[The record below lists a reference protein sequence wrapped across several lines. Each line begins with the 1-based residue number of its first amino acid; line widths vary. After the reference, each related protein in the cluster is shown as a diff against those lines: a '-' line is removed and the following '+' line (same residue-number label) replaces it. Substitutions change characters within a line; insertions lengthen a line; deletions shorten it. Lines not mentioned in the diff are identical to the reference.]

1 MIDTDFSAYESAV
14 LDDNLEHSGGITV
27 TWKSASGTTLPVGD
41 SVYYHDTKYSLL
53 DPYTPER
60 NDALTFKYSPK
71 YLHPICRLE
80 RVPFYIEVTEQGG
93 GTMQMSTINFT
104 GKASTIA
111 AKLAQ
116 HFSVYGATDSEFAST
131 FGSWSADMTQNAN
144 TIITVNLDGC
154 SIKAAASRIA
164 DAVGC
169 NVFFDWNSRT
179 IRFIAGST
187 IDGASY
193 NCFHVLGGTTNMAK
207 KSVSGIMVPVI
218 QRLQLP
224 DEYEGSIIDMSNG
237 AIKLTTDIILD
248 DIYPKM
254 ELLISKVRERVCYI
268 TDEEGNRVE
277 DEYGNNTFYS
287 KWYIELEYTDGTP
300 FSISDVV
307 PIADKPLSILFQPN
321 LEDME
326 HSSVLAGHQFEVVHY
341 GANKTEWGI
350 DDVLPET
357 SKWQAKSGEFRIIF
371 KAEGSQILPSTSSEM
386 LCPAEGDKVTLVNV
400 SLSEHYKE
408 IAQTKLEEAAE
419 SIIAMMMA
427 DSGSY
432 RQTVLNG
439 AGLDVNQS
447 YSFDGHSGIIT
458 DLNMNLHTKVADV
471 TVGTWK
477 SRKTLSGG
485 VRDKIDSIN
494 VTTTGGN
501 QGERGMSKTQFDALN
516 MAQPKGV
523 VVAMKN
529 EIDLLGTDID
539 AIRDQED
546 KKFEIWFGMGVPTNS
561 TYPAS
566 SWTTDED
573 KALHVQDIYY
583 DTERSPASQGGR
595 AYRYMKNESNNTYG
609 WERITDLDT
618 ESALEKIADV
628 ASDGVICGGAEKQRV
643 YIDWH
648 NCLKEY
654 TEYSALTQN
663 YGIDTERTAYMNA
676 YKALWEL
683 LNGGSAPSAPNNQTY
698 ETPPAWIAGSALSHD
713 TYLAED
719 YSGTIPSGWT
729 VQQVYRQK
737 WNDYYETL
745 AALLAASDA
754 KGQELTEVAKQTA
767 ESKLDMNIRYDL
779 PPVPYKIGD
788 LWWKLDT
795 NVVGNNEGVLYMC
808 IRNSGETASM
818 NDWIKVNRDYFDG
831 SVDYLATLAELLE
844 TNISAK
850 YVNNKHSVAV
860 SWGTE
865 PENPAVGDVWYDSVN
880 EAVKEYSG
888 SAWASVDPYAVDVPN
903 TINVFKALMAY
914 DSQQDRSVTFFEDPQ
929 YASGAQTFDVC
940 FKRATFHDNFTNS
953 DVEGGFGVW
962 VNREG
967 AWQRA
972 KENVSGLME
981 NYGDHIIASVFGN
994 QVDPTDPQGEIGLPS
1009 YAAGFTTSM
1018 NFAEVFAQ
1026 KAVVD
1031 PVTGESE
1038 LKAKAGIAVHIE
1050 TETDPVTGDPVDKGY
1065 VDVTGSFRSAD
1076 EEVVIQQIT
1085 NPGHHAGDST
1095 KSTTTTI
1102 SVCYDDVTGDGIL
1115 LSCGEYE
1122 KQQEGGSSSVVSNP
1136 NLQIK
1141 EGSTSSYIGYDYIE
1155 VREDVSQ
1162 NNSESS
1168 SLSPTLIETTGKY
1181 GIRWWIWHFEGVG
1194 TVQEPVKFKAKDL
1207 NDNEVTVIVV
1217 GGIILHVGE
1226 DIDLLPDNSED
1237 E

>member
-1 MIDTDFSAYESAV
+1 MSIVDTDFSAYESAV

-53 DPYTPER
+53 DAYTPER
-60 NDALTFKYSPK
+60 NDALTFRYSPK

-93 GTMQMSTINFT
+93 TKMQMSTINFT

-111 AKLAQ
+111 DKLAQ

-131 FGSWSADMTQNAN
+131 FGTWSADMTQNAN

-164 DAVGC
+164 DALGC
-169 NVFFDWNSRT
+169 NVFFDWNSHT

-218 QRLQLP
+218 QRLQLA
-224 DEYEGSIIDMSNG
+224 DDASNNIHNSIIDLSEG
-237 AIKLTTDIILD
+237 SIKLTTDIILD

-254 ELLISKVRERVCYI
+254 ELVISKARERVCYV
-268 TDEEGNRVE
+268 TDEEGNKVE
-277 DEYGNNTFYS
+277 DEYGNYRLYS
-287 KWYIELEYTDGTP
+287 KWYIELEYDDEEHTP
-300 FSISDVV
+300 FSINDVT

-321 LEDME
+321 FEDMDN
-326 HSSVLAGHQFEVVHY
+326 SSVLAGHQFEVVHY
-341 GANKTEWGI
+341 GENKPEWGI
-350 DDVLPET
+350 DDVLPES
-357 SKWQAKSGEFRIIF
+357 SKWQAKNGEFRIIF

-386 LCPAEGDKVTLVNV
+386 LCPQEGDKVTLVNV

-408 IAQTKLEEAAE
+408 IAQTKLYQAA
-419 SIIAMMMA
+419 SGIIQMMMA

-439 AGLDVNQS
+439 TGLDVNQS

-477 SRKTLSGG
+477 SRKGLSGG
-485 VRDKIDSIN
+485 MRDKIDSIN

-516 MAQPKGV
+516 MAHPKGV

-529 EIDLLGTDID
+529 DIDLLGTDLD

-566 SWTTDED
+566 SWLTDED

-583 DTERSPASQGGR
+583 DTDRSPASQGGR
-595 AYRYMKNESNNTYG
+595 AYRYLKNESNNTYG
-609 WERITDLDT
+609 WQQITDLDT

-628 ASDGVICGGAEKQRV
+628 ASDGVICAGAEKQRV

-648 NCLKEY
+648 NCMKEY

-683 LNGGSAPSAPNNQTY
+683 LNGGSAPSAANNQTY

-713 TYLAED
+713 TYLTED

-767 ESKLDMNIRYDL
+767 ESKLDMNFRYDL

-795 NVVGNNEGVLYMC
+795 NVAGNNEGVLYMC
-808 IRNSGETASM
+808 ISNSGETASM

-831 SVDYLATLAELLE
+831 SVDFLATLAELLE
-844 TNISAK
+844 KNISAK
-850 YVNNKHSVAV
+850 YTNNKHSVAV
-860 SWGTE
+860 SWGME
-865 PENPAVGDVWYDSVN
+865 PENPAVGDVWYDYAN
-880 EAVKEYSG
+880 DAIKEYSG
-888 SAWASVDPYAVDVPN
+888 STWAAVDPYEVDVPN
-903 TINVFKALMAY
+903 TKQVFTALMAS

-929 YASGAQTFDVC
+929 YGSGAQTFDVC
-940 FKRATFHDNFTNS
+940 FKRSSFHDNFTNS

-967 AWQRA
+967 AWQHA
-972 KENVSGLME
+972 KDNVAGLME
-981 NYGDHIIASVFGN
+981 NYGDHIIAAIFGN
-994 QVDPTDPQGEIGLPS
+994 EVLPS
-1009 YAAGFTTSM
+1009 GMTSYASGLTTYK
-1018 NFAEVFAQ
+1018 NFAEMFAQ
-1026 KAVVD
+1026 SAD
-1031 PVTGESE
+1031 PDTGD
-1038 LKAKAGIAVHIE
+1038 LKAKAGVTVHIV
-1050 TETDPVTGDPVDKGY
+1050 TDPATGNQHGY
-1065 VDVTGSFRSAD
+1065 VDITGTFRSAD
-1076 EEVVIQQIT
+1076 GDVIVDT
-1085 NPGHHAGDST
+1085 AENPYNTQAHRL
-1095 KSTTTTI
+1095 
-1102 SVCYDDVTGDGIL
+1102 SVSGIQM
-1115 LSCGEYE
+1115 CKYE
-1122 KQQEGGSSSVVSNP
+1122 KVVNNQTVEVCP
-1136 NLQIK
+1136 LVIACYK
-1141 EGSTSSYIGYDYIE
+1141 EGHYVGDQLMQMIYHPTIQLGE
-1155 VREDVSQ
+1155 NGE
-1162 NNSESS
+1162 
-1168 SLSPTLIETTGKY
+1168 TLIQDGFIETDVVAVANAFMVGTTH
-1181 GIRWWIWHFEGVG
+1181 RGVG
-1194 TVQEPVKFKAKDL
+1194 TVANPVTFTTADGKT
-1207 NDNEVTVIVV
+1207 VTVI
-1217 GGIILHVGE
+1217 GGIIT
-1226 DIDLLPDNSED
+1226 DIS
-1237 E
+1237 

>member
-1 MIDTDFSAYESAV
+1 MSVVDTDFSVYESAV
-14 LDDNLEHSGGITV
+14 LEDNLEHSGGITV

-53 DPYTPER
+53 DAYTPER
-60 NDALTFKYSPK
+60 NDALTFRYSPK

-93 GTMQMSTINFT
+93 TKMQMSTINFT

-111 AKLAQ
+111 DKLAE

-131 FGSWSADMTQNAN
+131 FGTWQAEMTQNAN

-169 NVFFDWNSRT
+169 NVFFDWNKTNGHRT

-218 QRLQLP
+218 QRLQLA
-224 DEYEGSIIDMSNG
+224 DDASNNVHNSIIDMSNG

-501 QGERGMSKTQFDALN
+501 QGEKGMSKTQFDALN

-566 SWTTDED
+566 SWLTDEE
-573 KALHVQDIYY
+573 KAQHVQDIYY
-583 DTERSPASQGGR
+583 DTDRSPASQGGR
-595 AYRYMKNESNNTYG
+595 AYRYLKNESNNTYG
-609 WERITDLDT
+609 WQQITDLDT
-618 ESALEKIADV
+618 EASLEKIADV

-648 NCLKEY
+648 NCQKEY
-654 TEYSALTQN
+654 VEYSALTQN

-683 LNGGSAPSAPNNQTY
+683 LNGGSAPSAANNQTY
-698 ETPPAWIAGSALSHD
+698 ETPPAWIAGSALGSD

-719 YSGTIPSGWT
+719 YRGTIPSGWT

-754 KGQELTEVAKQTA
+754 KGQELTQVAKETA

-779 PPVPYKIGD
+779 PSVPYKIGD

-795 NVVGNNEGVLYMC
+795 NVAGNNEGVLYMC
-808 IRNSGETASM
+808 ISNSGETASM
-818 NDWIKVNRDYFDG
+818 NDWIKVNRDYLDG
-831 SVDYLATLAELLE
+831 SVDFLSTLAELLE
-844 TNISAK
+844 KNISRK

-865 PENPAVGDVWYDSVN
+865 PENPAVGDVWYDSTN
-880 EAVKEYSG
+880 DAIKEYSG
-888 SAWASVDPYAVDVPN
+888 SAWAAVDPYEVDVPN
-903 TINVFKALMAY
+903 TKQVFTALMAY

-940 FKRATFHDNFTNS
+940 FKRATWHDNFTNS

-972 KENVSGLME
+972 KDNVAGLME
-981 NYGDHIIASVFGN
+981 NYGDHLVSVIFGESPDGVTN
-994 QVDPTDPQGEIGLPS
+994 
-1009 YAAGFTTSM
+1009 YAAGMTTQR
-1018 NFAEVFAQ
+1018 NFSEMFATAAQ
-1026 KAVVD
+1026 ID
-1031 PVTGESE
+1031 PQTGESE
-1038 LKAKAGIAVHIE
+1038 MKAKAGIAVHIE
-1050 TETDPVTGDPVDKGY
+1050 QVDDGQGGTRPQGF
-1065 VDVTGSFRSAD
+1065 VDVTGTFRSAD
-1076 EEVVIQQIT
+1076 EEVVIEQVA
-1085 NPGHHAGDST
+1085 NPYHHQGDSA
-1095 KSTTTTI
+1095 STTTTMI
-1102 SVCYDDVTGDGIL
+1102 KLSVDQNDTRGVTIA
-1115 LSCGEYE
+1115 CTEVE
-1122 KQQEGGSSSVVSNP
+1122 KNNTVINYPYITLKSGGSEAEIECDRIVLESGD
-1136 NLQIK
+1136 
-1141 EGSTSSYIGYDYIE
+1141 EMTAIGMWG
-1155 VREDVSQ
+1155 VQ
-1162 NNSESS
+1162 
-1168 SLSPTLIETTGKY
+1168 TTG
-1181 GIRWWIWHFEGVG
+1181 GFSVIGEDALHHVAEHVGVG
-1194 TVQEPVKFKAKDL
+1194 TTLLPETFTTANGKT
-1207 NDNEVTVIVV
+1207 VTVI
-1217 GGIILHVGE
+1217 GGIITDV
-1226 DIDLLPDNSED
+1226 S
-1237 E
+1237 

>member
-1 MIDTDFSAYESAV
+1 MSIVDTDFSAYESAV

-53 DPYTPER
+53 DAYTPER
-60 NDALTFKYSPK
+60 NDALTFRYSPK

-111 AKLAQ
+111 DKLAQ

-131 FGSWSADMTQNAN
+131 FGTWRAEMTQDAN

-169 NVFFDWNSRT
+169 NVFFDWNVIDGKRT

-224 DEYEGSIIDMSNG
+224 DTYEGESFAGSIIDRSNG

-254 ELLISKVRERVCYI
+254 ELVISKARERVCYV
-268 TDEEGNRVE
+268 TNEEGEKVK
-277 DEYGNNTFYS
+277 DEYGNNRFYS
-287 KWYIELEYTDGTP
+287 KWYIELKYTDNTP

-321 LEDME
+321 LEDMDN
-326 HSSVLAGHQFEVVHY
+326 SSVLAGHQFEVVHY
-341 GANKTEWGI
+341 GASKDEWGI
-350 DDVLPET
+350 DDVLPES
-357 SKWQAKSGEFRIIF
+357 SKWRAKNGEFRIIF
-371 KAEGSQILPSTSSEM
+371 KAEGSQILPSTTGEGM
-386 LCPAEGDKVTLVNV
+386 CPAEGDKVTLVNV

-408 IAQTKLEEAAE
+408 IAQEKLYEAANG
-419 SIIAMMMA
+419 IIQMMMA

-439 AGLDVNQS
+439 TGLDVNQS

-477 SRKTLSGG
+477 SRKGLSGG
-485 VRDKIDSIN
+485 MRDKIDSIN

-501 QGERGMSKTQFDALN
+501 QGEKGMSKTQFDALN

-529 EIDLLGTDID
+529 DIDLLGTDID

-566 SWTTDED
+566 NWTTDEE
-573 KALHVQDIYY
+573 KAQHVQDIYY
-583 DTERSPASQGGR
+583 DTDRSPASQGGR
-595 AYRYMKNESNNTYG
+595 AYRYLKIETNNTYG
-609 WERITDLDT
+609 WQQITDLDT
-618 ESALEKIADV
+618 EASLEKIADV
-628 ASDGVICGGAEKQRV
+628 ASDGVLCAGAEKVRV
-643 YIDWH
+643 WTDWH
-648 NCLKEY
+648 NAMREY
-654 TEYSALTQN
+654 TEYSTIDASAL
-663 YGIDTERTAYMNA
+663 GVSTELAAYRAA
-676 YKALWEL
+676 YEALWEL
-683 LNGGSAPSAPNNQTY
+683 LNAGNAPSQSQTY
-698 ETPPAWIAGSALSHD
+698 ISAPAWISGENMGHD
-713 TYLAED
+713 TYLADD
-719 YSGTIPSGWT
+719 YQGTIPAGET
-729 VQQVYRQK
+729 IQQIYRTT
-737 WNDYYETL
+737 WDTYYEKLT
-745 AALLAASDA
+745 ALLKASDL
-754 KGQELTEVAKQTA
+754 KGLEGLKNAQSKIRHFVSYELPTPPY
-767 ESKLDMNIRYDL
+767 SK
-779 PPVPYKIGD
+779 GD

-795 NVVGNNEGVLYMC
+795 SAAGNNNGTEYLSTTS
-808 IRNSGETASM
+808 RAEGETAVLA
-818 NDWIKVNRDYFDG
+818 DWIPAGKNYLDS
-831 SVDYLATLAELLE
+831 SVDFLATLAELLE
-844 TNISAK
+844 KNISAK
-850 YVNNKHSVAV
+850 YTNNNHDVVV
-860 SWGTE
+860 SWGATA
-865 PENPAVGDVWYDSVN
+865 PANPSTGDVWYDSAN
-880 EAVKEYSG
+880 EAIKEYVNAS
-888 SAWASVDPYAVDVPN
+888 WAAVDPYEVDVPN
-903 TINVFKALMAY
+903 TKQVFEALMAY

-929 YASGAQTFDVC
+929 YASGAQTFDIC
-940 FKRATFHDNFTNS
+940 FKRATWHDNFTNS

-972 KENVSGLME
+972 KDNVAGLME
-981 NYGDHIIASVFGN
+981 NYGDHLVNVIFGESPDGVTN
-994 QVDPTDPQGEIGLPS
+994 
-1009 YAAGFTTSM
+1009 YAAGMTTQR
-1018 NFAEVFAQ
+1018 NFSEMFATAAQ
-1026 KAVVD
+1026 ID

-1038 LKAKAGIAVHIE
+1038 LKAKAGIAVHVE
-1050 TETDPVTGDPVDKGY
+1050 TIDEGTPQERQQGY
-1065 VDVTGSFRSAD
+1065 VDVTGTFRSAD
-1076 EEVVIQQIT
+1076 NEVVIQQYT
-1085 NPGHHAGDST
+1085 NPNYHQGDNIKETLTLLKFSPDAQEGQDPT
-1095 KSTTTTI
+1095 FDAALVIGNFEKVITIEGVTTTELRNPGI
-1102 SVCYDDVTGDGIL
+1102 QLNGDGNRSITVIT
-1115 LSCGEYE
+1115 SQYIDAPRFGISYYE
-1122 KQQEGGSSSVVSNP
+1122 NGGLHYLN
-1136 NLQIK
+1136 
-1141 EGSTSSYIGYDYIE
+1141 
-1155 VREDVSQ
+1155 
-1162 NNSESS
+1162 
-1168 SLSPTLIETTGKY
+1168 
-1181 GIRWWIWHFEGVG
+1181 GVG
-1194 TVQEPVKFKAKDL
+1194 TVANPVTFTTADGKT
-1207 NDNEVTVIVV
+1207 VTVI
-1217 GGIILHVGE
+1217 GGIITDV
-1226 DIDLLPDNSED
+1226 S
-1237 E
+1237 

>member
-1 MIDTDFSAYESAV
+1 MSVVDTDFSAYESAV
-14 LDDNLEHSGGITV
+14 LEDNLEHSGGITV

-53 DPYTPER
+53 DAYTPER
-60 NDALTFKYSPK
+60 NDALTFRYSPK

-111 AKLAQ
+111 DKLAQ

-131 FGSWSADMTQNAN
+131 FGIWRAEMTQDAN

-169 NVFFDWNSRT
+169 NVFFDWNVINGHRT

-218 QRLQLP
+218 QRLQLA
-224 DEYEGSIIDMSNG
+224 DDASNNVHNSIIDLSNG
-237 AIKLTTDIILD
+237 SIKLTTDIILD

-254 ELLISKVRERVCYI
+254 ELVISKARERVCYV
-268 TDEEGNRVE
+268 TNEEGEIVK
-277 DEYGNNTFYS
+277 DEYGNNRFYS
-287 KWYIELEYTDGTP
+287 KWYIELKYTDNTP

-341 GANKTEWGI
+341 GASKDEWGI
-350 DDVLPET
+350 DDVLPES
-357 SKWQAKSGEFRIIF
+357 SKWQAKNGEFRIIF
-371 KAEGSQILPSTSSEM
+371 KAEGSQILPSTSGEGM
-386 LCPAEGDKVTLVNV
+386 CPAEGDKVTLVNV

-408 IAQTKLEEAAE
+408 IAQEKLYEAA
-419 SIIAMMMA
+419 SGIIQMMMA

-439 AGLDVNQS
+439 TGLDVNQS

-477 SRKTLSGG
+477 SRKGLSGG
-485 VRDKIDSIN
+485 MRDKIDSIN

-566 SWTTDED
+566 SWTTDEE

-583 DTERSPASQGGR
+583 DTDRSPASQGGR
-595 AYRYMKNESNNTYG
+595 AYRYLKGDNNVYG

-618 ESALEKIADV
+618 EAALEKISDV
-628 ASDGVICGGAEKQRV
+628 ASDGVICAGAEKQRV

-648 NCLKEY
+648 NCMKEY
-654 TEYSALTQN
+654 VEYSALTQN

-779 PPVPYKIGD
+779 PSVPYKIGD

-795 NVVGNNEGVLYMC
+795 NVVGNNEGALYMC

-818 NDWIKVNRDYFDG
+818 NDWIKVNRDYLDG
-831 SVDYLATLAELLE
+831 SVDFLSTLAELLE
-844 TNISAK
+844 KNISRK
-850 YVNNKHSVAV
+850 YTNNKHSVAV

-880 EAVKEYSG
+880 DAIKEYSG
-888 SAWASVDPYAVDVPN
+888 SAWAAVDPYEVDVPN
-903 TINVFKALMAY
+903 TKQVFTALMAY

-929 YASGAQTFDVC
+929 YASGAQTFDIC

-1038 LKAKAGIAVHIE
+1038 LKAKAGIGVHIE
-1050 TETDPVTGDPVDKGY
+1050 SETDPVSGETVDKGY
-1065 VDVTGSFRSAD
+1065 VDVTGTFRSAD
-1076 EEVVIQQIT
+1076 GQVKIEKRVEEDAT
-1085 NPGHHAGDST
+1085 TG
-1095 KSTTTTI
+1095 TTTVVGMEI
-1102 SVCYDDVTGDGIL
+1102 DDEDDDEYLSLSVHEIVRNTLRPSYRIGGMLRLKGFYNRGDVTTL
-1115 LSCGEYE
+1115 EFA
-1122 KQQEGGSSSVVSNP
+1122 
-1136 NLQIK
+1136 
-1141 EGSTSSYIGYDYIE
+1141 E
-1155 VREDVSQ
+1155 VRPDMIA
-1162 NNSESS
+1162 
-1168 SLSPTLIETTGKY
+1168 SLCFGITDHSGDITEGATGTFTTADGK
-1181 GIRWWIWHFEGVG
+1181 
-1194 TVQEPVKFKAKDL
+1194 T
-1207 NDNEVTVIVV
+1207 VTVI
-1217 GGIILHVGE
+1217 GGIITDV
-1226 DIDLLPDNSED
+1226 S
-1237 E
+1237 

>member
-1 MIDTDFSAYESAV
+1 MIDTDFSTYESAV

-27 TWKSASGTTLPVGD
+27 TWKSASGTTLPIGD

-53 DPYTPER
+53 DAYTPER

-93 GTMQMSTINFT
+93 GTMQMSTIDFT

-144 TIITVNLDGC
+144 TIIKVNLDGC
-154 SIKAAASRIA
+154 SIKAAVSRIA
-164 DAVGC
+164 DALGC
-169 NVFFDWNSRT
+169 NVFFDWESRT

-224 DEYEGSIIDMSNG
+224 DEYAGSIIDLSNG

-254 ELLISKVRERVCYI
+254 ELVISKVRERVCYI

-357 SKWQAKSGEFRIIF
+357 SKWQAKSGEYRIIF
-371 KAEGSQILPSTSSEM
+371 KAEGSQILPSTSTEM
-386 LCPAEGDKVTLVNV
+386 LCPAVGDKVTLVNV

-439 AGLDVNQS
+439 TGLDVNQS

-501 QGERGMSKTQFDALN
+501 QGEKGMSKTQFDALN

-561 TYPAS
+561 NYPAS
-566 SWTTDED
+566 SWTTDEE
-573 KALHVQDIYY
+573 KAQHVQDIYY

-595 AYRYMKNESNNTYG
+595 AYRYLKGENNVYG

-628 ASDGVICGGAEKQRV
+628 ASDGVICAGAEKQRV

-648 NCLKEY
+648 NCMKEY

-683 LNGGSAPSAPNNQTY
+683 LNGGSAPSAANNQTY
-698 ETPPAWIAGSALSHD
+698 ETPPAWIAGSALGSD

-779 PPVPYKIGD
+779 PSVPYKIGD

-795 NVVGNNEGVLYMC
+795 NVAGNNEGALYMC

-818 NDWIKVNRDYFDG
+818 DDWIKVNRDYLDG

-888 SAWASVDPYAVDVPN
+888 SAWAAVDPYAVDVPN

-929 YASGAQTFDVC
+929 YASGAQAFDVC

-1038 LKAKAGIAVHIE
+1038 LKAKAGIGVHIE
-1050 TETDPVTGDPVDKGY
+1050 SEYDPVSGEMVDKGY
-1065 VDVTGSFRSAD
+1065 VDITGTFRSAD
-1076 EEVVIQQIT
+1076 GDVIVDT
-1085 NPGHHAGDST
+1085 AENPYNTQTHRV
-1095 KSTTTTI
+1095 
-1102 SVCYDDVTGDGIL
+1102 SVSGIQM
-1115 LSCGEYE
+1115 CKYE
-1122 KQQEGGSSSVVSNP
+1122 KVVNNQTVEVCP
-1136 NLQIK
+1136 LVIACYK
-1141 EGSTSSYIGYDYIE
+1141 EGNYVGDQLMQMIYHPTIRLGENGETLLQDGFIGT
-1155 VREDVSQ
+1155 DVVAV
-1162 NNSESS
+1162 
-1168 SLSPTLIETTGKY
+1168 TDKFMVGTTH
-1181 GIRWWIWHFEGVG
+1181 RGVG
-1194 TVQEPVKFKAKDL
+1194 TPANPVTFTTADGKT
-1207 NDNEVTVIVV
+1207 VTVI
-1217 GGIILHVGE
+1217 GGIITDV
-1226 DIDLLPDNSED
+1226 S
-1237 E
+1237 

>member
-1 MIDTDFSAYESAV
+1 MSVVDTDFSAYESAV
-14 LDDNLEHSGGITV
+14 LEDNLEHSGGITV

-41 SVYYHDTKYSLL
+41 SVYYNNTKYSLL
-53 DPYTPER
+53 DAYTPER
-60 NDALTFKYSPK
+60 NDALTFRYSPK

-93 GTMQMSTINFT
+93 TKMQMSTINFT

-111 AKLAQ
+111 DKLAQ

-131 FGSWSADMTQNAN
+131 FGTWQAEMTQDAN

-169 NVFFDWNSRT
+169 NVFFDWNSHT

-218 QRLQLP
+218 QRLQLA
-224 DEYEGSIIDMSNG
+224 DDASNNIHNSIIDLSNG
-237 AIKLTTDIILD
+237 SIKLTTDIILD

-254 ELLISKVRERVCYI
+254 ELVISKARERVCYV
-268 TDEEGNRVE
+268 TDEEGNKVE
-277 DEYGNNTFYS
+277 DEYGNYRLYS
-287 KWYIELEYTDGTP
+287 KWYIELEYDDEEHTP
-300 FSISDVV
+300 FSINDVT

-321 LEDME
+321 FEDMDN
-326 HSSVLAGHQFEVVHY
+326 SSVLAGHQFEVVHY
-341 GANKTEWGI
+341 GENKPEWGI
-350 DDVLPET
+350 DDVLPES
-357 SKWQAKSGEFRIIF
+357 SKWQAKNGEFRIIF

-386 LCPAEGDKVTLVNV
+386 LCPQEGDKVTLVNV

-408 IAQTKLEEAAE
+408 IAQEKLYQAA
-419 SIIAMMMA
+419 SGIIQMMMA

-439 AGLDVNQS
+439 IGLDVNQS

-501 QGERGMSKTQFDALN
+501 QGEKGMSKTQFDALN

-566 SWTTDED
+566 SWLTDED

-595 AYRYMKNESNNTYG
+595 AYRYMKGDNNVYG
-609 WERITDLDT
+609 WELITDLDT
-618 ESALEKIADV
+618 EASLEKIADV

-683 LNGGSAPSAPNNQTY
+683 LNGGSAPSASNNQTY
-698 ETPPAWIAGSALSHD
+698 ETPPAWIAGSALGSD

-779 PPVPYKIGD
+779 PSVPYKIGD

-818 NDWIKVNRDYFDG
+818 NDWIKVNRDYLDG
-831 SVDYLATLAELLE
+831 SVDFLSTLAELLE
-844 TNISAK
+844 KNISAK
-850 YVNNKHSVAV
+850 YTNNKHSVAV
-860 SWGTE
+860 SWGSE
-865 PENPAVGDVWYDSVN
+865 PENPAVGDVWYDSTN
-880 EAVKEYSG
+880 DAIKEYSG
-888 SAWASVDPYAVDVPN
+888 SAWAAVDPYEVDVPN
-903 TINVFKALMAY
+903 TKQVFNALMVS

-940 FKRATFHDNFTNS
+940 FKRATWHDNFTNS

-972 KENVSGLME
+972 KDNVAGLME
-981 NYGDHIIASVFGN
+981 NYGDHLVSVIFGESPDGITN
-994 QVDPTDPQGEIGLPS
+994 
-1009 YAAGFTTSM
+1009 YAAGMATQR
-1018 NFAEVFAQ
+1018 NFSEMFATAAQ
-1026 KAVVD
+1026 ID
-1031 PVTGESE
+1031 PQTGESE
-1038 LKAKAGIAVHIE
+1038 MKAKAGIAVHIE
-1050 TETDPVTGDPVDKGY
+1050 QVDDGQGGTRPQGF

-1076 EEVVIQQIT
+1076 EEVVIEQVV
-1085 NPGHHAGDST
+1085 NPYHHQGDSA
-1095 KSTTTTI
+1095 STTTTMI
-1102 SVCYDDVTGDGIL
+1102 KLSVDQNNTRGVTIA
-1115 LSCGEYE
+1115 CTEVE
-1122 KQQEGGSSSVVSNP
+1122 KNNTVINYPYITLKSGGSEAEIECDRIVLESGD
-1136 NLQIK
+1136 
-1141 EGSTSSYIGYDYIE
+1141 EMTAIGMWG
-1155 VREDVSQ
+1155 VQ
-1162 NNSESS
+1162 
-1168 SLSPTLIETTGKY
+1168 TTG
-1181 GIRWWIWHFEGVG
+1181 GFSVIGEDALHHVAEHAGVG
-1194 TVQEPVKFKAKDL
+1194 TTLLPETFTTADGKT
-1207 NDNEVTVIVV
+1207 VTVI
-1217 GGIILHVGE
+1217 GGIIT
-1226 DIDLLPDNSED
+1226 DIS
-1237 E
+1237 